1 MSKKNKNNK
10 KQYLEKFLIIIIVI
24 LFIMIG
30 SGLGVVA
37 AYLKDAPEFDPEKLE
52 AAETSLV
59 FDDQDQIV
67 AKLHAVQN
75 RINVELETIPDNLIN
90 AFIAIEDPRF
100 KKHFGVDIKANF
112 GALWSVIQHRSF
124 VRGGSTITQQL
135 VKNAF

>member
-67 AKLHAVQN
+67 AKLHAVEQN
-75 RINVELETIPDNLIN
+75 NVELETIPDNLIN
-90 AFIAIEDPRF
+90 ALLLSRSTDS
-100 KKHFGVDIKANF
+100 KHFGVDIKANF

-124 VRGGSTITQQL
+124 VRGVLLLNS
-135 VKNAF
+135 